1 LAFNP
6 LLPLAIVAGSFYVAV
21 TVEFNR
27 QARVVRVE
35 IQHVAAQRMLASEF
49 QTGEATVAKASPEQ
63 PFGDRGIVAKTPRFL
78 KCGLR
83 TLGPI

>member
-1 LAFNP
+1 LAFDP
-6 LLPLAIVAGSFYVAV
+6 LLPLAMVASGSYVAV

-35 IQHVAAQRMLASEF
+35 IQHVAPQRMLASEF

-63 PFGDRGIVAKTPRFL
+63 PFRDR
-78 KCGLR
+78 
-83 TLGPI
+83 